1 MKELLVKIA
10 NFLKAL
16 DIKKAATC
24 WFFIYEPE
32 MPQFMK
38 DKLDK

>member
-1 MKELLVKIA
+1 M
-10 NFLKAL
+10 NFLNKVADFL
-16 DIKKAATC
+16 KNKLKIQSAKTC
-24 WFFIYEPE
+24 WFLIYEPE

>member
-1 MKELLVKIA
+1 MKNLVQKIADFLVK
-10 NFLKAL
+10 LG
-16 DIKKAATC
+16 IKKAGAC
-24 WFFIYEPE
+24 WIFIYEPE

>member
-1 MKELLVKIA
+1 MKTWLQKIA
-10 NFLKAL
+10 NFLEKL
-16 DIKKAATC
+16 GIKKATAC
-24 WFFIYEPE
+24 WAFLYEPE